1 MRVALRPISGILAR
15 TFSLG
20 HNIQI
25 ANFRSGRA
33 FSTESTEATEA
44 AEAGDTPD
52 AASSP
57 RRRITAAYAYDLG
70 LNIQA
75 ARVTSPYKLLQ
86 VLDRIRSAPCA
97 VKRQTAMRAVLDVLL
112 RRNNPRLLAT
122 LLWSKQFNP
131 FVRVEALGP
140 RACAAVLQAA
150 LSPEYTVEQQ
160 RITRIL
166 NAYRTRRGVIT
177 DELRSIIV
185 TYYEAR
191 GFAVPDRIAVHIAS
205 TPEERSQ
212 AAEVHFRVLLSRGSL
227 PSQGVMLKRLA
238 ELRRDGGFVTD
249 SLRDLI
255 VNAYEERGFAPPVR
269 VALAMSDTPD
279 ALAEFCATNIRA
291 MFRCEK
297 PIHEY
302 QILKALHMLKV
313 RGGTITDEVRNTIRD
328 EYRRLNL
335 AVSDRVLLA
344 ISEDPQE
351 QAQAFAGV
359 LRTILARRGT
369 PHPELIQRILEAA
382 TQRGIV
388 NDEIRAIVAQAGV
401 PLVGYAPLKPPPPPP
416 TKRSLAA
423 ARANTVLIAMIHGE
437 GSPSPRR
444 VCRTLMRMK
453 RRRLPITDELR
464 TAVIAA
470 YDARGVQIPDRVAS
484 ALDEGYG
491 AMQTCIEGLIAVF
504 AHDAFSQQRIVRRLE
519 DLKRRGM
526 AVDDTVRDLVEAGYE
541 QHGVAVPPRVVRA
554 LKNRSEDR
562 MRLHTRHIRRTLA
575 GKTRIDHGMVSRAL
589 IAFRRRGIRVSNL
602 AATIKRAYLRRRI
615 TMPPT
620 TRRALVEKSKHRRSK
635 NRDKLPAFLLR
646 GYLPSQRVILR
657 KLHALEASGGAVT
670 DYIARA
676 IEDAYSQRD
685 FDVPERIQL
694 ALNDAVDS
702 EVRACMEQLREMFAR
717 KSFPKLADIT
727 GALRELRRRGGKVT
741 DELRDVV
748 YLAHE
753 QRGYSMSNTLRLAL
767 CNDPED
773 ISSMGADE
781 LRTMLSRKALP
792 PQKLIINMLQSLQ
805 RRGASV
811 TDDVRE
817 AVVAGYTR
825 RNRNIPVDVM
835 KALGCA

>member
-1 MRVALRPISGILAR
+1 MRVALRPVSGILAR

-20 HNIQI
+20 RGGEI
-25 ANFRSGRA
+25 ANFRA
-33 FSTESTEATEA
+33 FSTESTEATDA
-44 AEAGDTPD
+44 AEAGDAPD
-52 AASSP
+52 AESSP
-57 RRRITAAYAYDLG
+57 KRRITAAYAYDLG

-86 VLDRIRSAPCA
+86 VLDKIRSAPRA

-166 NAYRTRRGVIT
+166 NAYRTRRGVVT

-185 TYYEAR
+185 NYYEAR

-249 SLRDLI
+249 SLRNLI
-255 VNAYEERGFAPPVR
+255 VNAYEERGFALPVR

-291 MFRCEK
+291 MFRCGK

-313 RGGTITDEVRNTIRD
+313 RGGTITGEVRNTIRD

-351 QAQAFAGV
+351 QAHAFAGV

-369 PHPELIQRILEAA
+369 PHLGLIQRMLEAA
-382 TQRGIV
+382 TRRGIV
-388 NDEIRAIVAQAGV
+388 NDEIRAIVAEVGV
-401 PLVGYAPLKPPPPPP
+401 PFAGYAPPKPSPPP
-416 TKRSLAA
+416 TKRSVAA
-423 ARANTVLIAMIHGE
+423 ARANTALLAMVHGE

-444 VCRTLMRMK
+444 VRRTLMRMK
-453 RRRLPITDELR
+453 RRRLPITGELR

-470 YDARGVQIPDRVAS
+470 YGARGVQIPDRVAS

-491 AMQTCIEGLIAVF
+491 AMQACIEALGVTF
-504 AHDAFSQQRIVRRLE
+504 AHDAFLRQRIVRSLE
-519 DLKRRGM
+519 DLKRRGL
-526 AVDDTVRDLVEAGYE
+526 AVNDTVRHIIKAGYE
-541 QHGVAVPPRVVRA
+541 QRGVVVPPRVIRA
-554 LKNRSEDR
+554 LENRSEDR
-562 MRLHTRHIRRTLA
+562 MRLRTRHIRRTLA

-589 IAFRRRGIRVSNL
+589 IAFRRRRIRVSNL
-602 AATIKRAYLRRRI
+602 SASIKRAYLRRRI

-620 TRRALVEKSKHRRSK
+620 TRRALVERSKHRRSK
-635 NRDKLPAFLLR
+635 NRDKLPAFLHR

-657 KLHALEASGGAVT
+657 KLHALEASNGAVT
-670 DYIARA
+670 DYVARA
-676 IEDAYSQRD
+676 IASAYSQRD

-702 EVRACMEQLREMFAR
+702 EARACTEQLREMFAR
-717 KSFPKLADIT
+717 KAFPKLADIT
-727 GALRELRRRGGKVT
+727 A
-741 DELRDVV
+741 
-748 YLAHE
+748 
-753 QRGYSMSNTLRLAL
+753 STLR
-767 CNDPED
+767 
-773 ISSMGADE
+773 
-781 LRTMLSRKALP
+781 
-792 PQKLIINMLQSLQ
+792 
-805 RRGASV
+805 
-811 TDDVRE
+811 
-817 AVVAGYTR
+817 
-825 RNRNIPVDVM
+825 
-835 KALGCA
+835 